1 MQTKNNS
8 KIWEAW
14 PKNKKNKNYRII
26 KTNLK
31 EQQIINISLQR
42 ELLNLKVET
51 VQKQQKD
58 HKVNL
63 N

>member
-8 KIWEAW
+8 KIRETRS
-14 PKNKKNKNYRII
+14 KNKKNKNYRII